1 MSSCFLSSQFLRPVG
16 ISVHGDKDEGE
27 TERAS
32 ETETEREREESR
44 KGNTVRH
51 DEDKQCVHCPYGL
64 VNILMKEPQP
74 KSHHKLHTD
83 SHSD

>member
-1 MSSCFLSSQFLRPVG
+1 MKGRQREHQRQRL
-16 ISVHGDKDEGE
+16 
-27 TERAS
+27 
-32 ETETEREREESR
+32 REREES
-44 KGNTVRH
+44 KEGNTVRH
-51 DEDKQCVHCPYGL
+51 DEDKQFVHCPYGL